1 MATLTIPNTF
11 SNGATIV
18 AAQHNENFTA
28 IKTFSEALSAGTNI
42 EDGAITSAK
51 LSNNAVI
58 EARIASAQISTR
70 TLQSSLTL
78 TTPNIGVATA
88 TSVSVTGNIVYHVDR
103 NAQVASY
110 TLVIGDDGKI
120 IEVSNA
126 SANTLTVPRDISV
139 NFPVGTQIMIIQTGA
154 GQTTITPAGGVTINS
169 TPGLKLR
176 AQWSSATL
184 LKRAADTWYA
194 TGDLTA

>member
-11 SNGATIV
+11 VNGATIV

-28 IKTFSEALSAGTNI
+28 IKTFSEALSDGTNI
-42 EDGAITSAK
+42 GDGAITSAK
-51 LSNNAVI
+51 LANNAVV

-78 TTPNIGVATA
+78 TTPNIGAATA
-88 TSVSVTGNIVYHVDR
+88 TSIAATGNVVYHVAT

-110 TLVIGDDGKI
+110 TLVLTDDGKVV
-120 IEVSNA
+120 EMNVG
-126 SANTLTVPRDISV
+126 SANTLTIPRDISV
-139 NFPVGTQIMIIQTGA
+139 LFPVGTQIMIIQTGA
-154 GQTTITPAGGVTINS
+154 GQTTIVPGGGVTVNS

>member
-11 SNGATIV
+11 NNGATIV
-18 AAQHNENFTA
+18 AAEHNANFTA
-28 IKTFSEALSAGTNI
+28 VKSFAEALSAGTNI
-42 EDGAITSAK
+42 EDGVITSAK
-51 LSNNAVI
+51 LANSAVI
-58 EARIASAQISTR
+58 EARIATAAVTSSK
-70 TLQSSLTL
+70 LGSSLTL

-88 TSVSVTGNIVYHVDR
+88 TSVSATGNIVYHVGT

-110 TLVIGDDGKI
+110 TLVLTDDGKI

-126 SANTLTVPRDISV
+126 SANNLTIPRDASV
-139 NFPVGTQIMIIQTGA
+139 AFPVGTQIMIIQTGA
-154 GQTTITPAGGVTINS
+154 GQTTLVAGAGVTVNS

-184 LKRAADTWYA
+184 LKRATDTWYA